1 MKKNLFRRA
10 LCLILSLTIL
20 LGTLGIA
27 TSAASLKGEENTSAS
42 LEEMQSLVGTLSYR
56 EYMNTY
62 SDVVNREGLGS
73 VSIDVTKFEGDAFL
87 VSDSDACLGSMSE
100 NPSLWTE
107 FGEENL
113 DSSVYLPATGSVT
126 WNFTVDSK
134 EDTGLYNL
142 KIVYYNCNTK
152 ESSISSIE
160 RKLLINGKVPYNE
173 VTTLTLSK
181 NWVYSNET
189 VVEHKNPV
197 ATELSDGVHTRYE
210 RIANT
215 KDDPGY
221 YDKIVEYVEGG
232 KIVKTVT
239 YRITQDINGN
249 SMAPEISELS
259 KWNTYI
265 CSDASGY
272 EADYLNFYIPYG
284 SHTFTLQAEREP
296 VIIKSIEF
304 VPICQKGSIMEASK
318 PHDCGKIFDK
328 ELFYGIRKSNHRQ

>member
-20 LGTLGIA
+20 LGTFGIA

-126 WNFTVDSK
+126 WKFTIDSK

-142 KIVYYNCNTK
+142 KIVYYN
-152 ESSISSIE
+152 
-160 RKLLINGKVPYNE
+160 
-173 VTTLTLSK
+173 
-181 NWVYSNET
+181 
-189 VVEHKNPV
+189 
-197 ATELSDGVHTRYE
+197 
-210 RIANT
+210 
-215 KDDPGY
+215 
-221 YDKIVEYVEGG
+221 
-232 KIVKTVT
+232 
-239 YRITQDINGN
+239 
-249 SMAPEISELS
+249 
-259 KWNTYI
+259 
-265 CSDASGY
+265 
-272 EADYLNFYIPYG
+272 
-284 SHTFTLQAEREP
+284 
-296 VIIKSIEF
+296 
-304 VPICQKGSIMEASK
+304 
-318 PHDCGKIFDK
+318 
-328 ELFYGIRKSNHRQ
+328 